1 MLGLI
6 GVEWELL
13 GRSYKEDRYF
23 ILRWFDIE
31 LERIELDRDS
41 DRSEIRNPD
50 EKNRIGLDLGF
61 KESHFFRIRS
71 YF

>member
-50 EKNRIGLDLGF
+50 EKNRI
-61 KESHFFRIRS
+61 
-71 YF
+71 